1 MGKARAS
8 LPSWERGLKSSLMLI
23 LLFLT
28 WSLPSWERGLKFGTS
43 IEYFM
48 TRTCRSPRGSVD
60 WNPSVW
66 FFLYPTIVAPLV
78 GAWIEIVTDPA
89 SCTRSE
95 SLPSWERGLKFWQDQ
110 GTDRLWSVAPLAGAT
125 IEIEKTIVY
134 NVLYDYIEGG
144 HLIEQDGQ
152 AKQLGNGN
160 AYGSPILEKR
170 NDTGRIR
177 DGKQIFE

>member
-1 MGKARAS
+1 MVGWLILSLPSWERGLKFVSSDIIYMYSAS
-8 LPSWERGLKSSLMLI
+8 LPSWERGLKSFQTRLI
-23 LLFLT
+23 G
-28 WSLPSWERGLKFGTS
+28 GL
-43 IEYFM
+43 
-48 TRTCRSPRGSVD
+48 RCRSPRGSVD

>member
-1 MGKARAS
+1 MKLLS
-8 LPSWERGLKSSLMLI
+8 LLAY
-23 LLFLT
+23 T
-28 WSLPSWERGLKFGTS
+28 
-43 IEYFM
+43 
-48 TRTCRSPRGSVD
+48 PR
-60 WNPSVW
+60 
-66 FFLYPTIVAPLV
+66 L
-78 GAWIEIVTDPA
+78 
-89 SCTRSE
+89 R
-95 SLPSWERGLKFWQDQ
+95 R
-110 GTDRLWSVAPLAGAT
+110 VAPLAGAW

-134 NVLYDYIEGG
+134 NVLCDYIEGG